1 MFVGYITLYSMDT
14 PYTYTYIHIYTY
26 KYNVRYAS
34 CTCKE
39 FNLEIEEFYEN
50 RNKQKH
56 IRHWANCKGNL
67 HAIS

>member
-1 MFVGYITLYSMDT
+1 MFGGYITLYSMDT

-50 RNKQKH
+50 MKNTAESEQTKTHPSLGK
-56 IRHWANCKGNL
+56 L
-67 HAIS
+67 

>member
-14 PYTYTYIHIYTY
+14 PYTYIHIYTY

-50 RNKQKH
+50 MKNTAESEQTKTHPSLGK
-56 IRHWANCKGNL
+56 L
-67 HAIS
+67 